1 MARVKAVEITE
12 SEAFAIADEAA
23 RLIVD
28 NRALVA
34 ARDAE
39 IQEVQD
45 KYNGEIEAGEKLI
58 SAKIAQVEAYAKTH
72 RKELFK
78 DGSKTAESPLA
89 FLTFRIG
96 NPTLKTLSAKD
107 KWDEITT
114 LLLADGEGKEF
125 VKVKNDPD
133 KRGLLKKP
141 AEWLARFRLR
151 VTQSETFAIEPKTDK
166 IGG

>member
-89 FLTFRIG
+89 FLTFRYG
-96 NPTLKTLSAKD
+96 NKTLKTLSAKD
-107 KWDEITT
+107 TWDQVCE
-114 LLLADGEGKEF
+114 LLAADAEAKKY
-125 VKVKNDPD
+125 VKTKTEPD
-133 KRGLLKKP
+133 KRGLLLMG

-166 IGG
+166 ID